1 MPSPKRHRLG
11 FARQKTWRSTVLLL
25 LVLVPGLLADGV
37 LRGFGSPPTPLK
49 TMSVRL
55 SPSSADAKS
64 PAAPPHHTRV
74 PRRLN
79 ASHRPVPAAAASR
92 PVLAA
97 PPRVAATPR
106 RVAVAPQR
114 IAVAPRPHS
123 SAPPAPPAQSGTG
136 SAAPAVN
143 NAAAGGGEPSA
154 AA

>member
-64 PAAPPHHTRV
+64 PAAPPHHRRV
-74 PRRLN
+74 PRRVN
-79 ASHRPVPAAAASR
+79 ALHRPVPAA
-92 PVLAA
+92 V

-114 IAVAPRPHS
+114 MAVAPRPHS

-154 AA
+154 VAA